1 MFYHYFLFTF
11 TKRYAVKKQHG
22 LLYRK
27 YPPDRILMDYPP
39 SAHMMAV
46 LGSSEDEKLLETAMH
61 YLGLFTGKIY
71 AGKDLHV
78 IGPAPASVGKVKDVY
93 RRVLYLKHENY
104 DLLVRI
110 KDRLE
115 EYIEINSG
123 FRKVNIQFDFS

>member
-1 MFYHYFLFTF
+1 MIQSYHPDHYSIQAAAKQDYEEFY
-11 TKRYAVKKQHG
+11 QEEMG
-22 LLYRK
+22 YRL
-27 YPPDRILMDYPP
+27 LMDYPP
-39 SAHMMAV
+39 AAHMMAV

>member
-1 MFYHYFLFTF
+1 M
-11 TKRYAVKKQHG
+11 RRGEAQRG
-22 LLYRK
+22 EAWQAR
-27 YPPDRILMDYPP
+27 R
-39 SAHMMAV
+39 
-46 LGSSEDEKLLETAMH
+46 GR
-61 YLGLFTGKIY
+61 
-71 AGKDLHV
+71 AGQ
-78 IGPAPASVGKVKDVY
+78 GKVKDVY